1 MTRRLILLRHG
12 QTEYNATSRMQGQL
26 DTELSELGIRQ
37 AEDAAQVLAGQN
49 IVHVISSDLTRAH
62 KTALAVAGLIDVEVS
77 QDRRLRET
85 HLGEWQAKT
94 HQEIDQTYP
103 GARAK
108 WRHDPQWA
116 PPGGE
121 SRLDVARR
129 SRQLV
134 DDMMVTLPEWN
145 NGTVLLVAHGGTI
158 NALTSNLLDLD
169 LDQYPM
175 FSGLGN
181 TCWAQLTARPRYYPG
196 SENPEEDLK
205 NSTVKTPGA
214 IFNRNNVGNAQWYL
228 DGWNMGVTSSS

>member
-26 DTELSELGIRQ
+26 DTELSDLGIQQ
-37 AEDAAQVLAGQN
+37 AEDAARVLAAQN
-49 IVHVISSDLTRAH
+49 IIHVISSDLSRAH
-62 KTALAVAGLIDVEVS
+62 KTALAVATLLDTGVTRD
-77 QDRRLRET
+77 QRLRET

-94 HQEIDQTYP
+94 HQEIDTIYP

-121 SRLDVARR
+121 SRIEVSRR
-129 SRQLV
+129 ARQLV
-134 DDMMVTLPEWN
+134 DELMVTLPEWD

-158 NALTSNLLDLD
+158 NALTSNLLDLEF
-169 LDQYPM
+169 DQYPM

-196 SENPEEDLK
+196 SENPEDDLRD
-205 NSTVKTPGA
+205 SAVHTSGPV
-214 IFNRNNVGNAQWYL
+214 FDRNNVANAQWYL
-228 DGWNMGVTSSS
+228 DGWNMGVTRD